1 MHWAPLGPDDRR
13 LCPDHQKYVVAVH
26 VYGSYDAAAMDMDSL
41 DQLRKTYAEMTEDEL
56 AAIAADAYDLTDA
69 AKGVLRKEISRR
81 GLNIEL
87 QTAPIQPD
95 DEAEKDE
102 PEELQ
107 PEGEEDVGELLVHC
121 PKCHSEK
128 VTPVYRCDDCGHEWE
143 DEPEAQEPEPGESQP
158 SAAQK

>member
-1 MHWAPLGPDDRR
+1 MNWTPLWSDDRR
-13 LCPDHQKYVVAVH
+13 SCPDHQKYVVAGH
-26 VYGSYDAAAMDMDSL
+26 VYGSYHAQAMDMDNL
-41 DQLRKTYAEMTEDEL
+41 DQLRQTYAEMSEDEL

-87 QTAPIQPD
+87 QTAPIQRD
-95 DEAEKDE
+95 DEAKNDV

-128 VTPVYRCDDCGHEWE
+128 VTPVYRCDDCGHEFAG
-143 DEPEAQEPEPGESQP
+143 EPETEETS
-158 SAAQK
+158 